1 MSSEF
6 QTRLGRELSAVGIT
20 GRARRRILDEFAD
33 HLACDPSAQLGE
45 PAALARQFADEV
57 GSARARRAAVVSFG
71 ALALAGSLFG
81 LALVTS
87 DSVFGATPKGG
98 PVIGEIA
105 TAVAI
110 LFSQVS
116 VRGRDAGRAALGA
129 APRVRGAAG
138 RRGEG
143 HRASRRG
150 RSDLRHRHHG
160 QPGHGGH
167 RLPPLPALGV
177 GDVRDRRRRRRHR
190 RAAGVA
196 AGALGGGP
204 ATAGG
209 RGRRRRHLR
218 RPRRCRAASAGRA
231 SVAPGGGGLGCR
243 RRRHHPGR
251 GSGAGRDRRRDARAR
266 GRGAVHGWASPPWGA
281 TWACGAPAA
290 PPALAARRCAGPSG
304 GRGRAAAA
312 RRTSR

>member
-6 QTRLGRELSAVGIT
+6 QTRLGRELSVAGIT

-105 TAVAI
+105 TAAAI

-116 VRGRDAGRAALGA
+116 FVAGTLAALRWVQRRGSGVLPAAEAKVIVRRAAVGVICGIVTMVGLGTVAIAYHRFQPSAWATFAIVA
-129 APRVRGAAG
+129 ASVGTAALLV
-138 RRGEG
+138 
-143 HRASRRG
+143 S
-150 RSDLRHRHHG
+150 
-160 QPGHGGH
+160 
-167 RLPPLPALGV
+167 LPALWEAARLRPVAEGGA
-177 GDVRDRRRRRRHR
+177 GDIFDD
-190 RAAGVA
+190 
-196 AGALGGGP
+196 LGGVVPHPLAGRPWLLAVVVSAAVAVVITLVAVP
-204 ATAGG
+204 AQDAIDGAMRGLADAVLCMLGFATLG
-209 RGRRRRHLR
+209 RYLGLW
-218 RPRRCRAASAGRA
+218 RPGRA
-231 SVAPGGGGLGCR
+231 S
-243 RRRHHPGR
+243 
-251 GSGAGRDRRRDARAR
+251 GAG
-266 GRGAVHGWASPPWGA
+266 S
-281 TWACGAPAA
+281 
-290 PPALAARRCAGPSG
+290 
-304 GRGRAAAA
+304 
-312 RRTSR
+312 

>member
-6 QTRLGRELSAVGIT
+6 QTRLGRELSAAGIT

-98 PVIGEIA
+98 PAIGRIA

-116 VRGRDAGRAALGA
+116 FVAGTLAALRWVQRRGSGVLPAAEATVIVRRAAVGVICGIVTMVSLGAVAIAYHHFQASAWATFAIVAASVGTAALLASLPTLWEAARLRPVAEGGAGDIFDDLGGVVPHPLAGRPWLLAVVVSAAVAVVITLVAVPAQDAIDGAMRGLVDALLCMLGFA
-129 APRVRGAAG
+129 TLG
-138 RRGEG
+138 RYLGLWG
-143 HRASRRG
+143 PGRASR
-150 RSDLRHRHHG
+150 
-160 QPGHGGH
+160 
-167 RLPPLPALGV
+167 
-177 GDVRDRRRRRRHR
+177 
-190 RAAGVA
+190 AG
-196 AGALGGGP
+196 
-204 ATAGG
+204 
-209 RGRRRRHLR
+209 
-218 RPRRCRAASAGRA
+218 S
-231 SVAPGGGGLGCR
+231 
-243 RRRHHPGR
+243 
-251 GSGAGRDRRRDARAR
+251 
-266 GRGAVHGWASPPWGA
+266 
-281 TWACGAPAA
+281 
-290 PPALAARRCAGPSG
+290 
-304 GRGRAAAA
+304 
-312 RRTSR
+312 

>member
-6 QTRLGRELSAVGIT
+6 QTQLGRELSAAGIS

-105 TAVAI
+105 TAAAI

-116 VRGRDAGRAALGA
+116 FVAGTLAALRWVQRRGSGVLPAAEAKVIVRRAAVGVICGIVTMVGLGTVAIAYHRFQPSAWATFAIVA
-129 APRVRGAAG
+129 ASVGTAALLV
-138 RRGEG
+138 
-143 HRASRRG
+143 S
-150 RSDLRHRHHG
+150 
-160 QPGHGGH
+160 
-167 RLPPLPALGV
+167 LPALWEAARLRPVAEGGA
-177 GDVRDRRRRRRHR
+177 GDIFDD
-190 RAAGVA
+190 
-196 AGALGGGP
+196 LGGVVPHPLAGRPWLLAVVVSAAVAVVITLVAVP
-204 ATAGG
+204 AQDAIDGAMRGLADAVLCMLGFATLG
-209 RGRRRRHLR
+209 RYLGLW
-218 RPRRCRAASAGRA
+218 RPGRA
-231 SVAPGGGGLGCR
+231 S
-243 RRRHHPGR
+243 
-251 GSGAGRDRRRDARAR
+251 GAG
-266 GRGAVHGWASPPWGA
+266 S
-281 TWACGAPAA
+281 
-290 PPALAARRCAGPSG
+290 
-304 GRGRAAAA
+304 
-312 RRTSR
+312 